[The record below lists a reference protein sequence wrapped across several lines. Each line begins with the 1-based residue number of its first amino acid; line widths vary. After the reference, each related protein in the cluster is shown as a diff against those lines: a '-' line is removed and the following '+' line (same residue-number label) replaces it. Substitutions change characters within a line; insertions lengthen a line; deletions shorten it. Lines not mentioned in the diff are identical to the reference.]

1 MEQDSSRRLLLRIIV
16 GFVLIGVGVL
26 LVLMNIGLVDQPPI
40 RGLWGIGPIVLIC
53 IGLYKIAESA
63 DSHGQRSGFMLL
75 MIGLWLA
82 ISYFEVFGM
91 TFAETWPL
99 LVIAVGINTIWKSF
113 SRSSHGLCMHQAHR
127 S

>member
-1 MEQDSSRRLLLRIIV
+1 MEQNSSRRLLLRILV

-26 LVLMNIGLVDQPPI
+26 LVLMNIGLIDQPPI
-40 RGLWGIGPIVLIC
+40 RGLGGIGPIILIG

-63 DSHGQRSGFMLL
+63 DSHGRRSGFMFL

-82 ISYFEVFGM
+82 VSYFEVFGLS
-91 TFAETWPL
+91 FAETWPL
-99 LVIAVGINTIWKSF
+99 LVVAVGINIIWKSS
-113 SRSSHGLCMHQAHR
+113 SRNSHGLCMHQAHR